1 MARRVHG
8 PGAAC
13 RQLAAAG
20 TLSALPIVL
29 SPGLHGTRHQDRNLL
44 EFLNFETDNSVSI
57 DTQHFFI
64 NVLSG
69 SVTFLVS
76 MKKTILDL
84 NGHLS

>member
-29 SPGLHGTRHQDRNLL
+29 SPGLHGTRQDRNLL

-84 NGHLS
+84 NGHLN